1 MLIHRLPQ
9 NLLSMI
15 LILIF
20 LGISDHLRATHI
32 IGGDISYRC
41 LGNNQYEITMT
52 VRRDCINGQPP
63 FDDPAYLGVFDSKGI
78 RQINVANNGRLDMLY
93 RADDTLNEVAFKNC
107 GIVGGDVCVHTTTY
121 KDTLELPFLAGG
133 YILAYQRCCRNRTIL
148 NIVDPENTG
157 ATYTAQIT
165 ESALLSCNSSPV
177 LSPYPPIYIC
187 GNQPIEFHLAA
198 KDAEGDSL
206 VYALCNPNLGA
217 TPQKPRDTFPSKP
230 PYDPVLFSQN
240 YTLNDMIGGTPAL
253 HIDSKTGIMRG
264 FAVPIIAQYL
274 VAYCVEEY
282 RNGKLLS
289 VLRRDFQIN
298 VRLCNSVPEAA
309 FKYSINTCK
318 NPVELQLIDEST
330 DQFSTIDFWQ
340 WTVFYNANQ
349 LQSNTKNPIFSL
361 PDSGIAKVRL
371 VIHSKESCYDTIFKS
386 IKIQTIKPELIAKN
400 HLICRGDTIELIKSY
415 NPAINYTW
423 SPSIGLS
430 CVTCPNPKASP
441 SQSTKYLVHYED
453 ALCEHTDMIDVNV
466 TNCTLDSCGITI
478 IQKCLPNGMVEV
490 TALNAFK
497 QIIQPK
503 NRNHE
508 LFWQITASANHPEY
522 TLINQNPILLF
533 KNDVFSLTSKMYSWK
548 SGLPKTIEFAD
559 ICKRSVY
566 DTLDIECSG
575 PCEELEFILSSC
587 EDDYDV
593 EHQLVYPDII
603 CQSVC
608 SSSCMFIV
616 GLFETNGQLIDPS
629 QYQIRWS
636 TGSSGAYVMM
646 MGTYF
651 NTLTV
656 EVRKGD
662 CIWRGR
668 YWKSCHQYKKVWNPE
683 GELQLNSGP
692 LENYTPQQLI
702 QQETKASIYDLQGH
716 LVAKSLNQLEHLAS
730 GVYFI
735 RTEQQ
740 ENINI
745 YKFFKQ

>member
-1 MLIHRLPQ
+1 MLINRLPQ
-9 NLLSMI
+9 SLHS
-15 LILIF
+15 LILFIIF
-20 LGISDHLRATHI
+20 IGIGSNLRATHI

-63 FDDPAYLGVFDSKGI
+63 FDDPAYLGVFDSKGV
-78 RQINVANNGRLDMLY
+78 RQINITNNGRLDMLY
-93 RADDTLNEVAFKNC
+93 RADDTLNEVVFKNC

-121 KDTLELPFLAGG
+121 KDTIELPFIAGG
-133 YILAYQRCCRNRTIL
+133 YILAYQRCCRNKTIL

-157 ATYTAQIT
+157 ATYTVHIT
-165 ESALLSCNSSPV
+165 EAALLACNSSPV

-187 GNQPIEFHLAA
+187 GNQPIEFNLAA

-206 VYALCNPNLGA
+206 VYSLCNPNTGA
-217 TPQKPRDTFPSKP
+217 TPQNPRPTFPSKP
-230 PYDPVLFSQN
+230 PFDPVLFSQN
-240 YTLNDMIGGTPAL
+240 YTLNDLIGGTPAL
-253 HIDSKTGIMRG
+253 NIDSKTGIMRG

-282 RNGKLLS
+282 RDGKLLS

-298 VRLCNSVPEAA
+298 VRLCNSVPDAA
-309 FKYSINTCK
+309 FRYSINNCK

-349 LQSNTKNPIFSL
+349 FQSNTKNPVFSL
-361 PDSGIAKVRL
+361 ANSGIAIIRL

-386 IKIQTIKPELIAKN
+386 IHIQTIKPELIALN
-400 HLICRGDTIELIKSY
+400 HLICRGDTIDLIKNY

-423 SPSIGLS
+423 SPSNGLS
-430 CVTCPNPKASP
+430 CISCPNPKASP

-453 ALCEHTDMIDVNV
+453 AMCEHTDTININV
-466 TNCTLDSCGITI
+466 TNCTLDSCGITT
-478 IQKCLPNGMVEV
+478 IQKCLPNGMIEV

-503 NRNHE
+503 NRTHE
-508 LFWQITASANHPEY
+508 LFWQIRANSNHSEY
-522 TLINQNPILLF
+522 SLLNQNPILLF
-533 KNDVFSLTSKMYSWK
+533 KKDVFSLTSKMYSWK

-559 ICKRSVY
+559 ICKRSIV
-566 DTLDIECSG
+566 DTLDLECSG

-616 GLFETNGQLIDPS
+616 GLFEKNGQLIDPS

-636 TGSSGAYVMM
+636 TGSTGAYVMM
-646 MGTYF
+646 MGSYY

-668 YWKSCHQYKKVWNPE
+668 YWKSCNQYKKSWNPE
-683 GELQLNSGP
+683 GENQFNSGP
-692 LENYTPQQLI
+692 IDNHILQQMI
-702 QQETKASIYDLQGH
+702 RQELNVTIYNLQGK
-716 LVAKSLNQLEHLAS
+716 LVSSSSTDINNLTS
-730 GVYFI
+730 GIYFI
-735 RTEQQ
+735 KT
-740 ENINI
+740 NTPNGMST
-745 YKFFKQ
+745 YKFIKN